1 MREKIR
7 RFLRRVEDFL
17 FVLSLTQIQIWRK
30 MSSYSLRKKEEE
42 ERRRRERFEAT
53 RDHTASF

>member
-7 RFLRRVEDFL
+7 RFIRRVEDFL

-30 MSSYSLRKKEEE
+30 ISSYSLRKKEEE

>member
-7 RFLRRVEDFL
+7 RFIRRVEDFL

-53 RDHTASF
+53 LDRTASF